1 MRGLDSSCMSYVDT
15 TLIKN
20 RTRNISKKKRK
31 KKDGRQ
37 KKMAWTFEPI
47 KNSVVIK
54 TDICT
59 PWDK

>member
-20 RTRNISKKKRK
+20 RTRNISKKKE

-37 KKMAWTFEPI
+37 KKNGM
-47 KNSVVIK
+47 NV
-54 TDICT
+54 
-59 PWDK
+59 

>member
-31 KKDGRQ
+31 KKTEDR
-37 KKMAWTFEPI
+37 KKWHERL
-47 KNSVVIK
+47 NQ
-54 TDICT
+54 
-59 PWDK
+59 

>member
-31 KKDGRQ
+31 KKRR
-37 KKMAWTFEPI
+37 KTE
-47 KNSVVIK
+47 KNGMNV
-54 TDICT
+54 
-59 PWDK
+59 

>member
-37 KKMAWTFEPI
+37 KKMT
-47 KNSVVIK
+47 
-54 TDICT
+54 
-59 PWDK
+59 

>member
-1 MRGLDSSCMSYVDT
+1 MRGLDSSSMSYVDT

-37 KKMAWTFEPI
+37 KKMA
-47 KNSVVIK
+47 
-54 TDICT
+54 
-59 PWDK
+59 

>member
-20 RTRNISKKKRK
+20 RTRNISKKK

-37 KKMAWTFEPI
+37 KKNGM
-47 KNSVVIK
+47 NV
-54 TDICT
+54 
-59 PWDK
+59 

>member
-20 RTRNISKKKRK
+20 RTRNISKKK

-37 KKMAWTFEPI
+37 KKWHERL
-47 KNSVVIK
+47 NQ
-54 TDICT
+54 
-59 PWDK
+59 